1 MVYTEF
7 HGKGVHMKKIK
18 EACKLAGIS
27 KRTLQYYDD
36 VGILPA
42 ERAIGN
48 ERLYSRESLNRLVK
62 ILIYKKGGLKL
73 EEIKSVIGL
82 PEDAETHFLEEH
94 IRNLNK
100 EKREIDKQ
108 IKFTEFIMR
117 KDIPDF
123 DFEADNEEFITLLEQ
138 VERLKN
144 SVCDDNGL
152 DTI

>member
-1 MVYTEF
+1 
-7 HGKGVHMKKIK
+7 MKKIK

-27 KRTLQYYDD
+27 KRALQYYDD

-42 ERAIGN
+42 ERTIGN
-48 ERLYSRESLNRLVK
+48 ERLYSQEALNRLVK

-73 EEIKSVIGL
+73 EEIKSIIDL
-82 PEDAETHFLEEH
+82 QEEAETRFLERH
-94 IRNLNK
+94 IKNLNK

-117 KDIPDF
+117 KDIPEF

>member
-1 MVYTEF
+1 
-7 HGKGVHMKKIK
+7 MKKIK

-42 ERAIGN
+42 ERTIGN
-48 ERLYSRESLNRLVK
+48 ERLYSQESLNRLVK

-73 EEIKSVIGL
+73 EEIKSIIDL
-82 PEDAETHFLEEH
+82 PEEAETRFLERH
-94 IRNLNK
+94 IKNLNK
-100 EKREIDKQ
+100 EKRDIDKQ
-108 IKFTEFIMR
+108 IKFIEFIMR

>member
-1 MVYTEF
+1 M
-7 HGKGVHMKKIK
+7 
-18 EACKLAGIS
+18 
-27 KRTLQYYDD
+27 
-36 VGILPA
+36 
-42 ERAIGN
+42 
-48 ERLYSRESLNRLVK
+48 
-62 ILIYKKGGLKL
+62 
-73 EEIKSVIGL
+73 EEIKSIIDL
-82 PEDAETHFLEEH
+82 QEEAETRFLERH
-94 IRNLNK
+94 IKNLNK

-117 KDIPDF
+117 KDIPEF

>member
-1 MVYTEF
+1 
-7 HGKGVHMKKIK
+7 MKKIK

-82 PEDAETHFLEEH
+82 PKEAETH
-94 IRNLNK
+94 
-100 EKREIDKQ
+100 Q
-108 IKFTEFIMR
+108 
-117 KDIPDF
+117 F

-138 VERLKN
+138 VERLKKR
-144 SVCDDNGL
+144 VCDDNGS
-152 DTI
+152 DVI